1 MEKLGDLISCAC
13 TQVYY
18 PVEHFAWAADLKL
31 LPINSAPIWTV
42 AIVLW
47 ALPLLVSLI
56 RTANQLLNAK
66 VAVAKREGGHSTYP
80 ASSPRE
86 GRDDSSLQRLKREK
100 FMLRLDLIQTV
111 CDLIMAIFWMPA
123 GFLWGGKLPASC
135 WGLLGTIS
143 SLIGLYKTISC
154 QRMN

>member
-1 MEKLGDLISCAC
+1 MEKLGNLINCVC

-31 LPINSAPIWTV
+31 LPMNSTPIWTM

-56 RTANQLLNAK
+56 RTTTQLLRH
-66 VAVAKREGGHSTYP
+66 AVGDHSKHPT
-80 ASSPRE
+80 SSPRE
-86 GRDDSSLQRLKREK
+86 GREDLALQKLKREK
-100 FMLRLDLIQTV
+100 FMLQLDLLQFV
-111 CDLIMAIFWMPA
+111 CDLIMAVFWMPA

-143 SLIGLYKTISC
+143 SLIGLYKTSC